1 MTVSLGLR
9 PALAIGTRL
18 QFDDV
23 RNQQMLLVPEGVV
36 NLNESALE
44 VLQLCDGDRTVG
56 EIIELLQDRYGG
68 ADLGGD
74 VRELI
79 GGIAEKGLIV
89 LGA

>member
-1 MTVSLGLR
+1 MTVSLGQR

>member
-1 MTVSLGLR
+1 MTVSLEHR
-9 PALAIGTRL
+9 PALALGTRL

-44 VLQLCDGDRTVG
+44 VLQLCDGKRTVG
-56 EIIELLQDRYGG
+56 EIIATLSDRYGG
-68 ADLGGD
+68 ADLGDD

-79 GGIAEKGLIV
+79 GGIAEKGLIF

>member
-1 MTVSLGLR
+1 MTVSLEQR

-23 RNQQMLLVPEGVV
+23 RGQQMLLVPEGIV

-56 EIIELLQDRYGG
+56 EIIETLRDRYSG
-68 ADLGGD
+68 ADLGDD

>member
-1 MTVSLGLR
+1 MTVSLEQR

-23 RNQQMLLVPEGVV
+23 RNQQMLVVPEGVV

-44 VLQLCDGDRTVG
+44 VLQLCDGDRTVA
-56 EIIELLQDRYGG
+56 EIIATLRDRYGG
-68 ADLGGD
+68 ADLGDD
-74 VRELI
+74 VCELI

>member
-1 MTVSLGLR
+1 MTVSLEQR

-68 ADLGGD
+68 ADLGDD